1 MLSQSLV
8 KLYRFRHPIRPI
20 WWHCLSIW
28 SGNISLTERVLHWD
42 HHFRWKWQ
50 SKVNS
55 LPAWQWMKKI
65 FALCSLEAW
74 IPCLFYHGELVDFE
88 KIKSH
93 HTLMLFMRLH
103 LGKRSKSQ
111 ALFLKKKFMG
121 LVFGWNMEQ
130 WWLGWENPW
139 GLDIESVWEYWNYSK
154 TFNIIPPLSW
164 FIREKK
170 RKRKKKQKI

>member
-1 MLSQSLV
+1 MMALSQYL
-8 KLYRFRHPIRPI
+8 I
-20 WWHCLSIW
+20 WQHIFDRK
-28 SGNISLTERVLHWD
+28 SLTLRSPFQMEMTI
-42 HHFRWKWQ
+42 Q
-50 SKVNS
+50 SYFSSS
-55 LPAWQWMKKI
+55 LAMNEED
-65 FALCSLEAW
+65 LCSLEAW

-154 TFNIIPPLSW
+154 TFNIIPPPLLVH
-164 FIREKK
+164 
-170 RKRKKKQKI
+170 